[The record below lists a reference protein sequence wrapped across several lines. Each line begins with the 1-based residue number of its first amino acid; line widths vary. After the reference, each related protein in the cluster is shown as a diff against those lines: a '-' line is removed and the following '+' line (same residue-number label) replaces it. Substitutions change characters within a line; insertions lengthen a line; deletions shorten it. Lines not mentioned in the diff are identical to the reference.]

1 MKIAANKFVS
11 VTYDLNVGEG
21 EDRELM
27 EKATAEHP
35 LNFIFGTGSM
45 LEAFENALKG
55 LEAGDTFNFSL
66 APEDAYGE
74 YVDEH
79 VLDLPRHI
87 FEVDGKFDKDV
98 IYEGNT
104 VPMMDSNGNRL
115 NGSVLSVGD
124 DSVKMDFNH
133 PLAGETL
140 HFSGQVL
147 DVHDPTEED
156 LKAMQAAAGGCGCGC
171 DCGDAGCGEGCGDDC
186 GSDQHGHKGGCG
198 CN

>member
-27 EKATAEHP
+27 EKATAEQP

-45 LEAFENALKG
+45 LEAFEKALKG
-55 LEAGDTFNFSL
+55 LEVGDKFDFSL
-66 APEDAYGE
+66 SPEEAYGE
-74 YVDEH
+74 YVEDH
-79 VLDLPRHI
+79 VLDLPKKI
-87 FEVDGKFDKDV
+87 FEVEGKFDENV

-115 NGSVLSVGD
+115 NGSVLSIGED
-124 DSVKMDFNH
+124 TVKMDFNH

-140 HFSGQVL
+140 HFSGEVL
-147 DVHDPTEED
+147 DVHDPSEKEIQE
-156 LKAMQAAAGGCGCGC
+156 LLAPAGGCGCGC
-171 DCGDAGCGEGCGDDC
+171 DHDCSEGCGDGCED
-186 GSDQHGHKGGCG
+186 SEHKGGCG
-198 CN
+198 CH

>member
-45 LEAFENALKG
+45 LHAFENALNG
-55 LEAGDTFNFSL
+55 LEAGDKFNFSL
-66 APEDAYGE
+66 SPRQAYGE
-74 YVDEH
+74 YVRAH
-79 VLDLPRHI
+79 VLDLPKNI
-87 FEVDGKFDKDV
+87 FEVDGKFDESV
-98 IYEGNT
+98 VYEGNT

-115 NGSVLSVGD
+115 SGSVLEVGED
-124 DSVKMDFNH
+124 TVKMDFNH

-140 HFSGQVL
+140 HFTGEVL
-147 DVHDPTEED
+147 DVHDPTEAEVAE
-156 LKAMQAAAGGCGCGC
+156 LMAPAGGCDCGCGCG
-171 DCGDAGCGEGCGDDC
+171 DGECGDGCGDGC
-186 GSDQHGHKGGCG
+186 GNGQQGGCG